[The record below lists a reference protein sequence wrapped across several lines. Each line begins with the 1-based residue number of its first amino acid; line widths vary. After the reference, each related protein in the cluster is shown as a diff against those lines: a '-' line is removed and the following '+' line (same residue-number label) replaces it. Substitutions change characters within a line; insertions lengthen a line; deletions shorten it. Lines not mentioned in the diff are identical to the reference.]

1 MSRVLLT
8 GPTGFIGRHNARQ
21 LLFSLAHWLAVN
33 DHAGLVLMLDI
44 RRFGFAR
51 RPSPGEREGYYYT
64 KAALLDARDEQRRA
78 VRTGCI
84 DSCAVAGGTGA
95 QRLGEML
102 ERVLVV
108 CAAHRD
114 ELTILHYDWQ
124 SLSTIDE
131 LKDIQDRSTQ
141 TLNVWQAVVAE
152 GIADGSI
159 KATVNPDLLMRV
171 ITSSIH
177 GILDPIRYRGR
188 SLGRG
193 PSAHD
198 LAAFLQLVV
207 LDGVASATP
216 PPRKN
221 GSRPSTP
228 GKVVTPSRSRRQ
240 S

>member
-1 MSRVLLT
+1 VS
-8 GPTGFIGRHNARQ
+8 
-21 LLFSLAHWLAVN
+21 
-33 DHAGLVLMLDI
+33 
-44 RRFGFAR
+44 
-51 RPSPGEREGYYYT
+51 ER
-64 KAALLDARDEQRRA
+64 RDEILKVAKRLFAERGYADTSMRDIAQA
-78 VRTGCI
+78 TGVLAGSLYAHFRSKAQLVGEI
-84 DSCAVAGGTGA
+84 VMAFYDELIPVQEAAMVAGGTGA

-188 SLGRG
+188 SRGRG

-207 LDGVASATP
+207 LDGVASATL

-221 GSRPSTP
+221 GSRPSAP
-228 GKVVTPSRSRRQ
+228 AKVVTPSRGRRQ